1 MKQRTAENSVYV
13 PVSQILEEIV
23 EEVRFPVEAS
33 RFQANGMVVD
43 IPVPM
48 VQTVLKT
55 VEGLRLQFIDVV
67 GEIPVVVQRQIS
79 MQDQFRAKA
88 NEIQG
93 ITSGKD
99 EFFSRK

>member
-1 MKQRTAENSVYV
+1 M
-13 PVSQILEEIV
+13 
-23 EEVRFPVEAS
+23 EAS

-55 VEGLRLQFIDVV
+55 VEGLQLQFINVV
-67 GEIPVVVQRQIS
+67 GEIPVVVQ
-79 MQDQFRAKA
+79 DEFRANA

-93 ITSGKD
+93 MN
-99 EFFSRK
+99 F